1 MKWNALPK
9 NTNLEDWQ
17 GFVYEVRHKKTGQY
31 YIGKK
36 FFWSKKTR
44 PPLKG
49 RKNKRHYRV
58 ESDWKTYCTSSPKV
72 KEIINKEG
80 VSAFKWIITRLCKDK
95 FDCAYYELEEQVNQ
109 RALFD
114 PLCLNEVINVR
125 LRKRK

>member
-1 MKWNALPK
+1 MKWNNAP
-9 NTNLEDWQ
+9 EDIEPYQ
-17 GFVYEVRHKKTGQY
+17 GFVYLVTHNKTGRY

-58 ESDWKTYCTSSPKV
+58 ESDWKNYCTSSPTIQELV
-72 KEIINKEG
+72 SKEG
-80 VSAFKWIITRLCKDK
+80 VKAFDWTIIHLCDNK
-95 FDCAYYELEEQVNQ
+95 FDCAYKELEEQINH
-109 RALFD
+109 RCLFD
-114 PLCLNEVINVR
+114 SNCYNQVINVR